1 MATEEKVIKAYKG
14 FDQDLK
20 CRGFQ
25 YEVGKTYKHDG
36 NVVMCKSGF
45 HAIPDDESPL
55 NVFGFYPPAQ
65 SRYCEVECG
74 GETVKD
80 DCKVS
85 CSEIKIGA
93 EIGILGLVKAHVEWV
108 KKNITNENN
117 AEKGKPATAGDRG
130 AATAGDRGAATAGKH
145 GAATAGYGGAATAGN
160 LGAAT
165 AGYGG
170 AATAGNLGA
179 ATAGDL
185 GAATAGYG
193 GAATAGEYG
202 AATAG
207 YLGAATAGRYGAA
220 TTGKYGAATTG
231 KYGAATAGKYGA
243 ATAGEYGAA
252 TSRGS
257 ASVGKNGM
265 ASVRGYD
272 VKAKGGLGAVLV
284 IVNENS
290 DDYDIKE
297 WKAEVVD
304 GERIK
309 ADTWYKLVD
318 GEFVECK

>member
-93 EIGILGLVKAHVEWV
+93 EIGILGLVKAHVDWV
-108 KKNITNENN
+108 KKNITNVNN

-165 AGYGG
+165 AG
-170 AATAGNLGA
+170 
-179 ATAGDL
+179 DL
-185 GAATAGYG
+185 

-207 YLGAATAGRYGAA
+207 YLGAATAG
-220 TTGKYGAATTG
+220 K
-231 KYGAATAGKYGA
+231 
-243 ATAGEYGAA
+243 YGAA